1 MAAMRRA
8 AGDGVRLGPLTE
20 EFKDLLAKFKK
31 IEARIF
37 YTKIVQRDGIE
48 ESFYGVF
55 CQY

>member
-1 MAAMRRA
+1 MRRA